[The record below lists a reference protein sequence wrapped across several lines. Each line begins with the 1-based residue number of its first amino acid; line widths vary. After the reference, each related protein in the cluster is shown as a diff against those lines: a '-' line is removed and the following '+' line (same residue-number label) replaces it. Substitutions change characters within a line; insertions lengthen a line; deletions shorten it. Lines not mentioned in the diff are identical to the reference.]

1 MRCPMAARSSPSF
14 VVTLAWRE
22 TRGAGRHFAYLI
34 ACVTLGVGAL
44 VAVGSFASSLERTV
58 GRSARALMGG
68 DVEIRSTQP
77 LSPGGEAVVAEMAR
91 GGVEVLPIQELVAM
105 SAAREKSQIVEL
117 KTVPPGYPFYGELVT
132 EPGTPLNALV
142 GKGRALVHPSLLQKL
157 GASVGER
164 LKIGEADFVISGVIR
179 QEPDRAVGLFS
190 LGPRVMIAAE
200 DLPGTRLVRPGSR
213 VRHRVLFRLPTG
225 ASAESFKD
233 ALAARLPD
241 STVRVTTYS
250 QAQPGVRRFW
260 NQLTIYLGLTGLVAL
275 MVGGIG
281 VATSVRAFVRGKLDT
296 IAVLKCLGAGWRQ
309 VLAAYLLQTVLLG
322 LGGSLLGAA
331 IGTAAQLALVPAL
344 SPLLPF
350 PLEGSVSLRSVLAG
364 LAMGTGLTLL
374 FALWPL
380 LDIRRVPPA
389 LILRRDVEARLP
401 GRRPWIAGLP
411 IAAALAALVFWQAG
425 SLKVGAIFIGGLAG
439 ALVLLAA
446 GARLV
451 IEGARRLPRF
461 RSLAWRQAVAN
472 LHRPGSHA
480 GTVLMSLGL
489 AVMLIVAVALLEQ
502 SLRAELADRGPGRA
516 PAFFFI
522 DIQPDQ
528 AQAFRRLVT
537 DKTGREPTLTPV
549 VRARLAS
556 INGAPVSR
564 DARQRREE
572 VWFLSR
578 EYVLT
583 WAAQPPPEN
592 PVVAGR
598 WWTPEEASREPLISV
613 EEEIAKNLGVGIGGT
628 LGFDIQG
635 VTVTA
640 RVVNFRRV
648 DWQTFNTNFFVIF
661 SQGALDG
668 APTTWLATARVP
680 PADELAVQSA
690 VTAAFPNVTAIPV
703 REVLERIAGVLDQI
717 ALAIR
722 LLAGVSIATGLI
734 VTAGALGVSRHQRLY
749 QSVILKALGA
759 TRGAVA
765 RVFAVE
771 YALLGVAAGLCGS
784 LLAAALAWGVG
795 RWALDIRWAG
805 SPLTIASGVAGAT
818 LLALG
823 VGFLGTFR
831 LLGKKPLAVLRS
843 E

>member
-1 MRCPMAARSSPSF
+1 M
-14 VVTLAWRE
+14 LAWRE
-22 TRGAGRHFAYLI
+22 TRGAGRHFAYLV
-34 ACVTLGVGAL
+34 ACITLGVGAL
-44 VAVGSFASSLERTV
+44 VAVGSFAASLERTV

-68 DVEIRSTQP
+68 DVEIRSAQP
-77 LSPGGEAVVAEMAR
+77 LSLEGSGIVAALTRPGTDT
-91 GGVEVLPIQELVAM
+91 LPVTELVAM
-105 SAAREKSQIVEL
+105 SAAGGKSQIVEL
-117 KTVPPGYPFYGELVT
+117 KAVGQGYPLYGDLVT
-132 EPGTPLNALV
+132 TPAAQLNSLI
-142 GKGRALVHPSLLQKL
+142 GGGRALVHESLLTRL
-157 GASVGER
+157 GLRVGDH
-164 LKIGEADFVISGVIR
+164 LKIGEGDFTVSGIIR
-179 QEPDRAVGLFS
+179 QEPDRAVGVFS
-190 LGPRVMIAAE
+190 LGPRVLIDAR
-200 DLPGTRLVRPGSR
+200 DLEGTHLIRQGSR
-213 VRHRVLFRLPTG
+213 VRHRLLFRLPAG
-225 ASAESFKD
+225 ESAEAFKD
-233 ALAARLPD
+233 ALAVRLTD
-241 STVRVTTYS
+241 ASVRVSTYT

-260 NQLTIYLGLTGLVAL
+260 NQLTVYLGLTGLVAL

-281 VATSVRAFVRGKLDT
+281 VATSVRAFVRGKLET

-331 IGTAAQLALVPAL
+331 LGSAVQWALAPAL
-344 SPLLPF
+344 TPLMPVPLDAGLSPRAI
-350 PLEGSVSLRSVLAG
+350 VAG

-389 LILRRDVEARLP
+389 LILRQDVEPRLP
-401 GRRPWIAGLP
+401 GRHPWLAAVPIVAGL
-411 IAAALAALVFWQAG
+411 AALAVWEAG
-425 SLKVGAIFIGGLAG
+425 SLKVGAIFIGGLAA

-451 IEGARRLPRF
+451 IEAARRLPRL

-528 AQAFRRLVT
+528 APAFRRLVQ

-549 VRARLAS
+549 VRSRLAS

-564 DARQRREE
+564 DARHRREE
-572 VWFLSR
+572 VWYLSR

-598 WWTPEEASREPLISV
+598 WWTPEEAAREPLISV
-613 EEEIAKNLGVGIGGT
+613 EEEIAKNLGVGIGST

-640 RVVNFRRV
+640 RVVNLRRV
-648 DWQTFNTNFFVIF
+648 EWQTFNTNFFVIF

-690 VTAAFPNVTAIPV
+690 VTAAFPNVTAIPI

-759 TRGAVA
+759 TRGLVA

-771 YALLGVAAGLCGS
+771 YALLGAAAGLGGS
-784 LLAAALAWGVG
+784 ALAAALAWGVLH
-795 RWALDIRWAG
+795 WALDVRWGG
-805 SPLTIASGVAGAT
+805 SLVTLLWGIGASAA
-818 LLALG
+818 LALG

>member
-1 MRCPMAARSSPSF
+1 MAARPSLDF
-14 VVTLAWRE
+14 VLKLAWRE

-34 ACVTLGVGAL
+34 ACITLGVGAL

-77 LSPGGEAVVAEMAR
+77 LSPAGQAVVAEMAR
-91 GGVEVLPIQELVAM
+91 GGVEVLPVLELVAM
-105 SAAREKSQIVEL
+105 SAADGRSQIVEL
-117 KTVPPGYPFYGELVT
+117 KTVGAGYPFYGDLIT
-132 EPGTPLNALV
+132 EPAAPLGTLV
-142 GKGRALVHPSLLQKL
+142 GKNRALVHPSLLQKL
-157 GASVGER
+157 GASVGDHM
-164 LKIGEADFVISGVIR
+164 KIGEADFVISGVIR
-179 QEPDRAVGLFS
+179 QEPDRSVGVFS
-190 LGPRVMIAAE
+190 LGPRVMIAPE
-200 DLPGTRLVRPGSR
+200 DLPGTKLVRPGSR
-213 VRHRVLFRLPTG
+213 VRHRVLFRVPAGT
-225 ASAESFKD
+225 SADAFKD

-241 STVRVTTYS
+241 TVARITTYA

-260 NQLTIYLGLTGLVAL
+260 DQLTVYLGLTGLVAL

-331 IGTAAQLALVPAL
+331 LGSAVQLALVPAL
-344 SPLLPF
+344 SPLLPI
-350 PLEGSVSLRSVLAG
+350 PLEASMSLRSVLAG
-364 LAMGTGLTLL
+364 LGMGTGLTLL

-380 LDIRRVPPA
+380 LDVRRVPPA

-401 GRRPWIAGLP
+401 GRRPWLVGLP
-411 IAAALAALVFWQAG
+411 IVAGLAALAFWQAG
-425 SLKVGAIFIGGLAG
+425 SFKVGGLFVGGLAG
-439 ALVLLAA
+439 ALALL
-446 GARLV
+446 GLTARLV
-451 IEGARRLPRF
+451 IAGAKRLPRL

-472 LHRPGSHA
+472 VHRPGSHA
-480 GTVLMSLGL
+480 GVVLVSLGV
-489 AVMLIVAVALLEQ
+489 AVMLIVAVALLGQ
-502 SLRAELADRGPGRA
+502 SLRAELADRGPERS

-522 DIQPDQ
+522 DIQRDQ
-528 AQAFRRLVT
+528 VVPFTRLVT
-537 DKTGREPTLTPV
+537 DLAGHAPELTPV
-549 VRARLAS
+549 VRSRLATV
-556 INGAPVSR
+556 NGASVADDP
-564 DARQRREE
+564 RQKQEE
-572 VWFLSR
+572 VWYLSR

-583 WAAQPPPEN
+583 WGAEPPAHN
-592 PVVAGR
+592 VVIAGR
-598 WWTPEEASREPLISV
+598 WWTADEARGEALISV
-613 EEEIAKNLGVGIGGT
+613 EEDIAKNLGVTIGGT

-635 VTVTA
+635 VTVQA
-640 RVVNFRRV
+640 RVVNIRHV

-661 SQGALDG
+661 SQGALDD
-668 APTTWLATARVP
+668 APSTWIATARAA
-680 PADELAVQSA
+680 PADESVVQSA

-749 QSVILKALGA
+749 QSVILKTLGA
-759 TRGAVA
+759 TRGFVA
-765 RVFAVE
+765 RVFALE
-771 YALLGVAAGLCGS
+771 YAILGVAAGLCGS
-784 LLAAALAWGVG
+784 LLAAALAWSVG
-795 RWALDIRWAG
+795 HWALDIGWAG
-805 SPLTIASGVAGAT
+805 SPLTIAGGVAAAA
-818 LLALG
+818 LLAIG

-831 LLGKKPLAVLRS
+831 LLGRKPLGVLRG

>member
-1 MRCPMAARSSPSF
+1 
-14 VVTLAWRE
+14 
-22 TRGAGRHFAYLI
+22 
-34 ACVTLGVGAL
+34 
-44 VAVGSFASSLERTV
+44 
-58 GRSARALMGG
+58 
-68 DVEIRSTQP
+68 
-77 LSPGGEAVVAEMAR
+77 
-91 GGVEVLPIQELVAM
+91 
-105 SAAREKSQIVEL
+105 
-117 KTVPPGYPFYGELVT
+117 
-132 EPGTPLNALV
+132 
-142 GKGRALVHPSLLQKL
+142 
-157 GASVGER
+157 
-164 LKIGEADFVISGVIR
+164 
-179 QEPDRAVGLFS
+179 
-190 LGPRVMIAAE
+190 
-200 DLPGTRLVRPGSR
+200 
-213 VRHRVLFRLPTG
+213 
-225 ASAESFKD
+225 
-233 ALAARLPD
+233 
-241 STVRVTTYS
+241 
-250 QAQPGVRRFW
+250 
-260 NQLTIYLGLTGLVAL
+260 

-281 VATSVRAFVRGKLDT
+281 VATSVRAFVRGKFET

-322 LGGSLLGAA
+322 LGGSLLGAILGSA
-331 IGTAAQLALVPAL
+331 VQWALAPAL
-344 SPLLPF
+344 TPLMPVPLDAGLSPRAI
-350 PLEGSVSLRSVLAG
+350 VAG

-389 LILRRDVEARLP
+389 LILRQDVEPRLP
-401 GRRPWIAGLP
+401 GRRPWLAAVPIVAGL
-411 IAAALAALVFWQAG
+411 AALAVWEAG
-425 SLKVGAIFIGGLAG
+425 SLKVGAIFIVGLAA
-439 ALVLLAA
+439 ALILLAA

-451 IEGARRLPRF
+451 IEAARRLPRL

-528 AQAFRRLVT
+528 AQAFRRLVQ

-549 VRARLAS
+549 VRSRLAS
-556 INGAPVSR
+556 IDGAPVSR

-572 VWFLSR
+572 VWYLSR

-598 WWTPEEASREPLISV
+598 WWTPEEAAREPLISV
-613 EEEIAKNLGVGIGGT
+613 EEEIAKNLGVGIGST

-640 RVVNFRRV
+640 RVVNLRRV
-648 DWQTFNTNFFVIF
+648 EWQTFNTNFFVIF

-690 VTAAFPNVTAIPV
+690 VTAAFPNVTAIPI

-759 TRGAVA
+759 TRGLVA

-771 YALLGVAAGLCGS
+771 YALLGAAAGLGGS
-784 LLAAALAWGVG
+784 ALAAALAWGVLH
-795 RWALDIRWAG
+795 WALDVRWGG
-805 SPLTIASGVAGAT
+805 SLVTLVWGVGASAA
-818 LLALG
+818 LALG

>member
-1 MRCPMAARSSPSF
+1 
-14 VVTLAWRE
+14 
-22 TRGAGRHFAYLI
+22 
-34 ACVTLGVGAL
+34 
-44 VAVGSFASSLERTV
+44 
-58 GRSARALMGG
+58 
-68 DVEIRSTQP
+68 
-77 LSPGGEAVVAEMAR
+77 
-91 GGVEVLPIQELVAM
+91 
-105 SAAREKSQIVEL
+105 
-117 KTVPPGYPFYGELVT
+117 
-132 EPGTPLNALV
+132 
-142 GKGRALVHPSLLQKL
+142 
-157 GASVGER
+157 
-164 LKIGEADFVISGVIR
+164 
-179 QEPDRAVGLFS
+179 
-190 LGPRVMIAAE
+190 
-200 DLPGTRLVRPGSR
+200 
-213 VRHRVLFRLPTG
+213 
-225 ASAESFKD
+225 
-233 ALAARLPD
+233 
-241 STVRVTTYS
+241 
-250 QAQPGVRRFW
+250 VRRFW
-260 NQLTIYLGLTGLVAL
+260 HQLTVYLGLTGLVAL

-281 VATSVRAFVRGKLDT
+281 VATSVRAFVRGKFET

-331 IGTAAQLALVPAL
+331 LGSAVQWALAPAL
-344 SPLLPF
+344 TPLMPVPLDAGLSPRAI
-350 PLEGSVSLRSVLAG
+350 VAG

-389 LILRRDVEARLP
+389 LILRQDVEPRLP
-401 GRRPWIAGLP
+401 GRRPWLAAVPIVAGL
-411 IAAALAALVFWQAG
+411 AALAVWEAG
-425 SLKVGAIFIGGLAG
+425 SLKVGAIFIGGLAA
-439 ALVLLAA
+439 ALILLAA

-451 IEGARRLPRF
+451 IEAARRLPRL

-502 SLRAELADRGPGRA
+502 SLRAELADRGPARA

-528 AQAFRRLVT
+528 APAFRRLVQ
-537 DKTGREPTLTPV
+537 DKTGQEPALTPV
-549 VRARLAS
+549 VRSRLAS

-572 VWFLSR
+572 VWYLSR

-598 WWTPEEASREPLISV
+598 WWTPEEAAREPLISI
-613 EEEIAKNLGVGIGGT
+613 EEEIAKNLGVGIGST

-635 VTVTA
+635 VIVTA
-640 RVVNFRRV
+640 RVVNLRRV
-648 DWQTFNTNFFVIF
+648 EWQTFNTNFFVIF

-690 VTAAFPNVTAIPV
+690 VTAAFPNVTAIPI

-759 TRGAVA
+759 TRGLVA

-771 YALLGVAAGLCGS
+771 YALLGAAAGLGGS
-784 LLAAALAWGVG
+784 ALAAALAWGVLH
-795 RWALDIRWAG
+795 WALDVRWGG
-805 SPLTIASGVAGAT
+805 SLVTLVWGIGASAA
-818 LLALG
+818 LALG

>member
-1 MRCPMAARSSPSF
+1 MAARSSRSF
-14 VVTLAWRE
+14 VTTLAWRE
-22 TRGAGRHFAYLI
+22 TRGAGRHFAYLV
-34 ACVTLGVGAL
+34 ACITLGVGAL
-44 VAVGSFASSLERTV
+44 VAVGSFAASLERTV

-68 DVEIRSTQP
+68 DVEIRSAQA
-77 LSPGGEAVVAEMAR
+77 LSSEASGIVTALTRPGTDT
-91 GGVEVLPIQELVAM
+91 LPVTELVAM
-105 SAAREKSQIVEL
+105 SAADGKSQIVEL
-117 KTVPPGYPFYGELVT
+117 KAVGQGYPLYGNLVT
-132 EPGTPLNALV
+132 TPAAPLRSLI
-142 GKGRALVHPSLLQKL
+142 GGGRALVHESLLTRL
-157 GASVGER
+157 GLRVGDQLR
-164 LKIGEADFVISGVIR
+164 IGEGDFTVSGVIR
-179 QEPDRAVGLFS
+179 QEPDRAVGVFS
-190 LGPRVMIAAE
+190 LGPRVLIHAR
-200 DLPGTRLVRPGSR
+200 DLDGTHLVRQGSR
-213 VRHRVLFRLPTG
+213 VRHRLLFRLPAG
-225 ASAESFKD
+225 ESAEAFKD
-233 ALAARLPD
+233 ALAARLTEA
-241 STVRVTTYS
+241 SVRVTTYT

-281 VATSVRAFVRGKLDT
+281 VATSVRAFVRGKLET

-331 IGTAAQLALVPAL
+331 LGSAVQWALAPAL
-344 SPLLPF
+344 TPLMPVPLDAGLSPRAI
-350 PLEGSVSLRSVLAG
+350 VTG

-389 LILRRDVEARLP
+389 LILRQDVEPRLP
-401 GRRPWIAGLP
+401 GRRPWLAAVPIVAGL
-411 IAAALAALVFWQAG
+411 AALAVWEAG
-425 SLKVGAIFIGGLAG
+425 SFKVGAIFIGGLAA

-451 IEGARRLPRF
+451 IEAARRLPRL

-480 GTVLMSLGL
+480 GTVLVSLGL

-502 SLRAELADRGPGRA
+502 SLRAELADRGPARA

-528 AQAFRRLVT
+528 APAFRRLVH
-537 DKTGREPTLTPV
+537 DKTGQEPTLTPV
-549 VRARLAS
+549 VRSRLAS
-556 INGAPVSR
+556 INGAPISR
-564 DARQRREE
+564 DTRQRREE
-572 VWFLSR
+572 VWYLSR

-583 WAAQPPPEN
+583 WAAQAPPEN

-598 WWTPEEASREPLISV
+598 WWTPEEAAREPLISV
-613 EEEIAKNLGVGIGGT
+613 EEEIAKNLGVGIGST

-640 RVVNFRRV
+640 RVVNLRRV
-648 DWQTFNTNFFVIF
+648 EWQTFNTNFFVIF

-690 VTAAFPNVTAIPV
+690 VTAAFPNVTAIPI

-759 TRGAVA
+759 TRGLVA

-771 YALLGVAAGLCGS
+771 YALLGAAAGLGGS
-784 LLAAALAWGVG
+784 ALAAALAWGVLH
-795 RWALDIRWAG
+795 WALDVRWGG
-805 SPLTIASGVAGAT
+805 SLVTLGLGIGASAA
-818 LLALG
+818 LALG

>member
-1 MRCPMAARSSPSF
+1 MTAPSSAGF
-14 VVTLAWRE
+14 VLRLAWRE
-22 TRGAGRHFAYLI
+22 TRGAGRHFAYLV
-34 ACVTLGVGAL
+34 ACITLGVGAL
-44 VAVGSFASSLERTV
+44 VAVGSFAAGLERTV

-68 DVEIRSTQP
+68 DVEIRSTHP
-77 LSPGGEAVVAEMAR
+77 LSAAARDVVADLTRDGAESLA
-91 GGVEVLPIQELVAM
+91 VTELAAM
-105 SAAREKSQIVEL
+105 SAAGGKSQIVEL
-117 KTVPPGYPFYGELVT
+117 KAVGPGYPFYGALVT
-132 EPGTPLNALV
+132 DPAAPEPLV
-142 GKGRALVHPSLLQKL
+142 GGGRALVHQSLLARL
-157 GASVGER
+157 GLRVGDR
-164 LKIGEADFVISGVIR
+164 FTIGEGGFTVSGVIV
-179 QEPDRAVGLFS
+179 QEPDRAVGVFS
-190 LGPRVMIAAE
+190 LGPRVLIDAR
-200 DLPGTRLVRPGSR
+200 DLESTHLIRPGSR
-213 VRHRVLFRLPTG
+213 VRYRLLVRLAPG
-225 ASAESFKD
+225 FDAEAFKTT
-233 ALAARLPD
+233 LAARLIDPA
-241 STVRVTTYS
+241 VRVTTYTH
-250 QAQPGVRRFW
+250 AQPGVRRFW
-260 NQLTIYLGLTGLVAL
+260 GQLTVYLGLTGLVAL

-281 VATSVRAFVRGKLDT
+281 VATSVRAFVRGKLET

-309 VLAAYLLQTVLLG
+309 VLAAYLCQTVLLG

-331 IGTAAQLALVPAL
+331 LGSAIQWALAPAL
-344 SPLLPF
+344 APLLPV
-350 PLEGSVSLRSVLAG
+350 PLDAGLSPRAILTG

-389 LILRRDVEARLP
+389 LILRHSVEPRLP
-401 GRRPWIAGLP
+401 GRRPWLAAVPIVLGL
-411 IAAALAALVFWQAG
+411 AALAIWEAG
-425 SLKVGAIFIGGLAG
+425 SLKVGGIFIGGLAA

-451 IEGARRLPRF
+451 IEGARRLPRL

-480 GTVLMSLGL
+480 GTVLVSLGL

-528 AQAFRRLVT
+528 VAAFRTLVA

-549 VRARLAS
+549 VRSRLAA
-556 INGAPVSR
+556 INGAPVSE
-564 DARQRREE
+564 DPRQRREE
-572 VWFLSR
+572 VWYLSR

-583 WAAQPPPEN
+583 WAAAPPAEN

-598 WWTPEEASREPLISV
+598 WWTAEEAQREPLISV
-613 EEEIAKNLGVGIGGT
+613 EEEIAKNLGVAIGGT
-628 LGFDIQG
+628 LAFDIQG

-640 RVVNFRRV
+640 RVANLRRV
-648 DWQTFNTNFFVIF
+648 EWQTFNTNFFVIF

-690 VTAAFPNVTAIPV
+690 VTAAFPNVTAIPI

-759 TRGAVA
+759 TRGLVA

-771 YALLGVAAGLCGS
+771 YALLGAAAGLGGTA
-784 LLAAALAWGVG
+784 LAAALAAGVLH
-795 RWALDIRWAG
+795 WALDVPWAG
-805 SPLTIASGVAGAT
+805 RPATLAWGVAAST
-818 LLALG
+818 LLALA

-831 LLGKKPLAVLRS
+831 LLGRKPLAVLRS

>member
-1 MRCPMAARSSPSF
+1 
-14 VVTLAWRE
+14 
-22 TRGAGRHFAYLI
+22 
-34 ACVTLGVGAL
+34 
-44 VAVGSFASSLERTV
+44 
-58 GRSARALMGG
+58 
-68 DVEIRSTQP
+68 
-77 LSPGGEAVVAEMAR
+77 
-91 GGVEVLPIQELVAM
+91 
-105 SAAREKSQIVEL
+105 
-117 KTVPPGYPFYGELVT
+117 
-132 EPGTPLNALV
+132 
-142 GKGRALVHPSLLQKL
+142 
-157 GASVGER
+157 
-164 LKIGEADFVISGVIR
+164 
-179 QEPDRAVGLFS
+179 
-190 LGPRVMIAAE
+190 
-200 DLPGTRLVRPGSR
+200 
-213 VRHRVLFRLPTG
+213 
-225 ASAESFKD
+225 
-233 ALAARLPD
+233 
-241 STVRVTTYS
+241 
-250 QAQPGVRRFW
+250 
-260 NQLTIYLGLTGLVAL
+260 
-275 MVGGIG
+275 
-281 VATSVRAFVRGKLDT
+281 VRAFVRGKLET
-296 IAVLKCLGAGWRQ
+296 IAVLKCLGADWRQ

-331 IGTAAQLALVPAL
+331 LGSATQWALAPAL
-344 SPLLPF
+344 APLMPVPLDTGLSP
-350 PLEGSVSLRSVLAG
+350 RAILAG

-389 LILRRDVEARLP
+389 LILRQDVEPRLP
-401 GRRPWIAGLP
+401 GRRPWLAAVPIVAGLG
-411 IAAALAALVFWQAG
+411 ALSVWEAG

-528 AQAFRRLVT
+528 AQAFSRLVT

-549 VRARLAS
+549 VRSRLAS

-572 VWFLSR
+572 VWYLSR

-640 RVVNFRRV
+640 RVVNLRRV
-648 DWQTFNTNFFVIF
+648 EWQTFNTNFFVIF

-759 TRGAVA
+759 TRGLVA

-771 YALLGVAAGLCGS
+771 YALLGAAAGLGGS
-784 LLAAALAWGVG
+784 ALAAALAWGVLH
-795 RWALDIRWAG
+795 WALDVPWGG
-805 SPLTIASGVAGAT
+805 SLVT
-818 LLALG
+818 LGWGIVTSAALALG

>member
-1 MRCPMAARSSPSF
+1 VAARSSLAF
-14 VVTLAWRE
+14 VATLAWRE
-22 TRGAGRHFAYLI
+22 TRGAGRHFAYLV

-77 LSPGGEAVVAEMAR
+77 LSPAAEVVVTQMAR

-132 EPGTPLNALV
+132 EPAAPLGTLV
-142 GKGRALVHPSLLQKL
+142 GKGRVLVHPSLLQKL
-157 GASVGER
+157 GASVGDR

-179 QEPDRAVGLFS
+179 QEPDRSVGIFS
-190 LGPRVMIAAE
+190 LGPRVMIAPE

-225 ASAESFKD
+225 VSAEVFKD
-233 ALAARLPD
+233 ALAARLSD

-260 NQLTIYLGLTGLVAL
+260 NQLTVYLGLTGLVAL

-322 LGGSLLGAA
+322 LAGSLLGAA
-331 IGTAAQLALVPAL
+331 IGTAVQLALVPAL
-344 SPLLPF
+344 SPLLPVA
-350 PLEGSVSLRSVLAG
+350 LEASVSLRSVLAG

-401 GRRPWIAGLP
+401 GRRPWLAGLP
-411 IAAALAALVFWQAG
+411 IAAGLAALVFWQAG
-425 SLKVGAIFIGGLAG
+425 SFKVGGLFLGGLAG
-439 ALVLLAA
+439 ALALLALTA
-446 GARLV
+446 QLV
-451 IEGARRLPRF
+451 IAGARRLPRL
-461 RSLAWRQAVAN
+461 RGIAWRQAVAN
-472 LHRPGSHA
+472 VHRPGSHA
-480 GTVLMSLGL
+480 GVVLVSLGV

-502 SLRAELADRGPGRA
+502 SLRVELADRGPERS

-522 DIQPDQ
+522 DIQRDQ
-528 AQAFRRLVT
+528 VEPFTRLVK
-537 DKTGREPTLTPV
+537 DLAAQPPELTPV
-549 VRARLAS
+549 VRSRLAT
-556 INGAPVSR
+556 INGASVADDP
-564 DARQRREE
+564 RQRREE
-572 VWFLSR
+572 VWYLSR

-583 WAAQPPPEN
+583 WGAQPPAHN
-592 PVVAGR
+592 DVIAGR
-598 WWTPEEASREPLISV
+598 WWTADEARREPLISV
-613 EEEIAKNLGVGIGGT
+613 EEDIAKNLGVAIGGT

-635 VTVTA
+635 VTVQA
-640 RVVNFRRV
+640 RVVNLRRV
-648 DWQTFNTNFFVIF
+648 NWQSFNTNFFVIF

-668 APTTWLATARVP
+668 APSTWIATARVP
-680 PADELAVQSA
+680 PADEGPLQSA
-690 VTAAFPNVTAIPV
+690 VTSAFPNVTAIPV
-703 REVLERIAGVLDQI
+703 REVLERISAVLDQI
-717 ALAIR
+717 AMAVR

-749 QSVILKALGA
+749 QSVILKTLGA
-759 TRGAVA
+759 TRGVVA
-765 RVFAVE
+765 RVFGIE
-771 YALLGVAAGLCGS
+771 YALLGVASGLCGG
-784 LLAAALAWGVG
+784 LLATALAWSIGH
-795 RWALDIRWAG
+795 WALDIEWGG
-805 SPLTIASGVAGAT
+805 SLLTVVSGVVGAT
-818 LLALG
+818 LLALA

-831 LLGKKPLAVLRS
+831 LLGRKPLGVLRG

>member
-1 MRCPMAARSSPSF
+1 VTAPSSAGF
-14 VVTLAWRE
+14 VLRLAWRE
-22 TRGAGRHFAYLI
+22 TRGAGRHFAYLV
-34 ACVTLGVGAL
+34 ACITLGVGAL
-44 VAVGSFASSLERTV
+44 VAVGSFAAGLERTV

-68 DVEIRSTQP
+68 DVEIRSTHP
-77 LSPGGEAVVAEMAR
+77 LSAAARDVVADLTRDGAESLA
-91 GGVEVLPIQELVAM
+91 VTELAAM
-105 SAAREKSQIVEL
+105 SAAGGKSQIVEL
-117 KTVPPGYPFYGELVT
+117 KAVGPGYPFYGALVT
-132 EPGTPLNALV
+132 DPAAPEPLV
-142 GKGRALVHPSLLQKL
+142 GGGRALVHQSLLARL
-157 GASVGER
+157 GLRVGDR
-164 LKIGEADFVISGVIR
+164 FTIGEGGFTVSGVIV
-179 QEPDRAVGLFS
+179 QEPDRAVGVFS
-190 LGPRVMIAAE
+190 LGPRVLIDAR
-200 DLPGTRLVRPGSR
+200 DLESTHLIRPGSR
-213 VRHRVLFRLPTG
+213 VRYRLLVRLAPG
-225 ASAESFKD
+225 FDAEAFKTT
-233 ALAARLPD
+233 LAARLIDPA
-241 STVRVTTYS
+241 VRVTTYTH
-250 QAQPGVRRFW
+250 AQPGVRRFW
-260 NQLTIYLGLTGLVAL
+260 GQLTVYLGLTGLVAL

-281 VATSVRAFVRGKLDT
+281 VATSVRAFVRGKLET

-309 VLAAYLLQTVLLG
+309 VLAAYLCQTVLLG

-331 IGTAAQLALVPAL
+331 LGSAIQWALAPAL
-344 SPLLPF
+344 APLLPV
-350 PLEGSVSLRSVLAG
+350 PLDAGLSPRAILTG

-389 LILRRDVEARLP
+389 LILRHSVEPRLP
-401 GRRPWIAGLP
+401 GRRPWLAAVPIVLGL
-411 IAAALAALVFWQAG
+411 AALAIWEAG
-425 SLKVGAIFIGGLAG
+425 SLKVGGIFIGGLAA

-451 IEGARRLPRF
+451 IEGARRLPRL

-480 GTVLMSLGL
+480 GTVLVSLGL

-528 AQAFRRLVT
+528 VAAFRTLVA

-549 VRARLAS
+549 VRSRLAA
-556 INGAPVSR
+556 INGAPVSE
-564 DARQRREE
+564 DPRQRREE
-572 VWFLSR
+572 VWYLSR

-583 WAAQPPPEN
+583 WAAAPPAEN

-598 WWTPEEASREPLISV
+598 WWTAEEAQREPLISV
-613 EEEIAKNLGVGIGGT
+613 EEEIAKNLGVAIGGT
-628 LGFDIQG
+628 LAFDIQG

-640 RVVNFRRV
+640 RVANLRRV
-648 DWQTFNTNFFVIF
+648 EWQTFNTNFFVIF

-690 VTAAFPNVTAIPV
+690 VTAAFPNVTAIPI

-759 TRGAVA
+759 TRGLVA

-771 YALLGVAAGLCGS
+771 YALLGAAAGLGGTA
-784 LLAAALAWGVG
+784 LAAALAAGVLH
-795 RWALDIRWAG
+795 WALDVPWAG
-805 SPLTIASGVAGAT
+805 RPATLAWGVAAST
-818 LLALG
+818 LLALA

-831 LLGKKPLAVLRS
+831 LLGRKPLAVLRS

>member
-1 MRCPMAARSSPSF
+1 MAARPSLDF
-14 VVTLAWRE
+14 VLKLAWRE

-34 ACVTLGVGAL
+34 ACITLGVGAL
-44 VAVGSFASSLERTV
+44 VAVASFASSLERTV

-68 DVEIRSTQP
+68 DVEIRSSQP
-77 LSPGGEAVVAEMAR
+77 LSPAGQAVVAGMAR
-91 GGVEVLPIQELVAM
+91 GGVEVLPVLELVAM
-105 SAAREKSQIVEL
+105 SAAGGRSQIVEL
-117 KTVPPGYPFYGELVT
+117 KTVGAGYPFYGDLIT
-132 EPGTPLNALV
+132 EPAAPLGTLV

-157 GASVGER
+157 GAAVGDHM
-164 LKIGEADFVISGVIR
+164 KIGEADFVISGVIR
-179 QEPDRAVGLFS
+179 QEPDRSVGVFS
-190 LGPRVMIAAE
+190 LGPRVMIAPE
-200 DLPGTRLVRPGSR
+200 DLPATRLVRPGSR
-213 VRHRVLFRLPTG
+213 VRYRVLFRVPAGT
-225 ASAESFKD
+225 SAETFKD
-233 ALAARLPD
+233 ALAALLPD
-241 STVRVTTYS
+241 TAARITTYA

-260 NQLTIYLGLTGLVAL
+260 NQLTVYLGLTGLVAL

-331 IGTAAQLALVPAL
+331 LGTAAELALVPAL

-350 PLEGSVSLRSVLAG
+350 PLEASVSLRSVLAG

-401 GRRPWIAGLP
+401 GRRPWLAGLP
-411 IAAALAALVFWQAG
+411 IAAGLAALAFWQAG
-425 SLKVGAIFIGGLAG
+425 SFKVGGFFVGVLAG
-439 ALVLLAA
+439 ALFLL
-446 GARLV
+446 GLTARLV
-451 IEGARRLPRF
+451 IAGAKRLPRL

-472 LHRPGSHA
+472 VHRPGSHA
-480 GTVLMSLGL
+480 GVVLVSLGL
-489 AVMLIVAVALLEQ
+489 AVMLVVAVALLEQ
-502 SLRAELADRGPGRA
+502 SLRAELHDRGPSLA

-528 AQAFRRLVT
+528 AAPFTRLVT
-537 DKTGREPTLTPV
+537 DLTRHAPELTPV
-549 VRARLAS
+549 VRSRLAA
-556 INGAPVSR
+556 INGASVADDP
-564 DARQRREE
+564 RQKREE
-572 VWFLSR
+572 VWYLSR

-583 WAAQPPPEN
+583 WAAEPPAHN
-592 PVVAGR
+592 PVIAGR
-598 WWTPEEASREPLISV
+598 WWTAEEARAEPLISV
-613 EEEIAKNLGVGIGGT
+613 EEGIAKNLGVAIGST

-635 VTVTA
+635 VTVQA
-640 RVVNFRRV
+640 RVVNLRRV
-648 DWQTFNTNFFVIF
+648 DWQSFNTNFFVIF

-668 APTTWLATARVP
+668 APSTWIATARVAP
-680 PADELAVQSA
+680 SDEGAVQSA

-703 REVLERIAGVLDQI
+703 REVLEHIAAVLDQI

-749 QSVILKALGA
+749 QSVILKTLGA
-759 TRGAVA
+759 TRGFVA

-795 RWALDIRWAG
+795 RWALDIGWAG
-805 SPLTIASGVAGAT
+805 SPLTVASGVVGAT
-818 LLALG
+818 VLALG

-831 LLGKKPLAVLRS
+831 LLGKKPLGVLRG

>member
-1 MRCPMAARSSPSF
+1 MSF
-14 VVTLAWRE
+14 VLLLAWRE
-22 TRGAGRHFAYLI
+22 TRGAGRHFAYLV
-34 ACVTLGVGAL
+34 ACITLGVGAL
-44 VAVGSFASSLERTV
+44 VAVGSFAASLERTV

-77 LSPGGEAVVAEMAR
+77 LSSESMDVVAALTR
-91 GGVEVLPIQELVAM
+91 PGTDTLPVTELVAM
-105 SAAREKSQIVEL
+105 SAAGGKSQIVEL
-117 KTVPPGYPFYGELVT
+117 KAVGRGYPLYGDLVSA
-132 EPGTPLNALV
+132 PSAPLESLIGN
-142 GKGRALVHPSLLQKL
+142 GRALVHESLLIRL
-157 GASVGER
+157 GLRVGDR
-164 LKIGEADFVISGVIR
+164 LTIGEGDFTVSGVIR
-179 QEPDRAVGLFS
+179 QEPDRAVGVFS
-190 LGPRVMIAAE
+190 LGPRVLIDAR
-200 DLPGTRLVRPGSR
+200 DLDGTRLIRQGSR
-213 VRHRVLFRLPTG
+213 VRHRHLFRLPPG
-225 ASAESFKD
+225 SSAETFKD
-233 ALAARLPD
+233 ALAARLTDPR
-241 STVRVTTYS
+241 VRVTTYT

-260 NQLTIYLGLTGLVAL
+260 NQLTVYLGLTGLVAL

-281 VATSVRAFVRGKLDT
+281 VATSVRAFVRGKLET
-296 IAVLKCLGAGWRQ
+296 IAVLKCLGASWRQ
-309 VLAAYLLQTVLLG
+309 MLAAYLLQTVLLG
-322 LGGSLLGAA
+322 LGGSLLGATLGSA
-331 IGTAAQLALVPAL
+331 LQWALAPAL
-344 SPLLPF
+344 APLMPVPLDAGLSPRAI
-350 PLEGSVSLRSVLAG
+350 VAG

-389 LILRRDVEARLP
+389 LILRHDVEPRLP
-401 GRRPWIAGLP
+401 GRRPWLAAVPIVAGLS
-411 IAAALAALVFWQAG
+411 ALAVWQAG
-425 SLKVGAIFIGGLAG
+425 SFKVGAIFIGGLA
-439 ALVLLAA
+439 AAIVLLAA

-451 IEGARRLPRF
+451 IEGARRLPRL

-480 GTVLMSLGL
+480 GTVLVSLGL

-528 AQAFRRLVT
+528 AQAFSRLVA

-549 VRARLAS
+549 VRSRLAS
-556 INGAPVSR
+556 INGAPVSQDPR
-564 DARQRREE
+564 HRREE
-572 VWFLSR
+572 VWYLSR

-583 WAAQPPPEN
+583 WAAQAPPEN

-598 WWTPEEASREPLISV
+598 WWTPEEAAREPLISV
-613 EEEIAKNLGVGIGGT
+613 EEEIAKNLGVIIGGS
-628 LGFDIQG
+628 LSFDIQG

-640 RVVNFRRV
+640 RVANLRRV
-648 DWQTFNTNFFVIF
+648 EWQTFNTNFFVIF

-690 VTAAFPNVTAIPV
+690 VTAAFPNVTAIPI

-759 TRGAVA
+759 TRGLVA

-771 YALLGVAAGLCGS
+771 YALLGTAAGLGGTA
-784 LLAAALAWGVG
+784 LAAALAWGVLH
-795 RWALDIRWAG
+795 WALDVRWGG
-805 SPLTIASGVAGAT
+805 SPGTIAWGIAASAA
-818 LLALG
+818 LALG

-831 LLGKKPLAVLRS
+831 LLGKRPLAVLRS

>member
-1 MRCPMAARSSPSF
+1 MAARSSLRF
-14 VVTLAWRE
+14 VFLLAWRE
-22 TRGAGRHFAYLI
+22 TRGAGRHFAYLV
-34 ACVTLGVGAL
+34 ACITLGVGAL
-44 VAVGSFASSLERTV
+44 VAVGSFAASLERTV

-68 DVEIRSTQP
+68 DVEIRSAQP
-77 LSPGGEAVVAEMAR
+77 LSSDSMGLVAALTR
-91 GGVEVLPIQELVAM
+91 GGTDRLPVTELVAM
-105 SAAREKSQIVEL
+105 SAAGGKSQIVEL
-117 KTVPPGYPFYGELVT
+117 KAVGQGYPLYGKLVT
-132 EPGTPLNALV
+132 APSAPLHTLIGN
-142 GKGRALVHPSLLQKL
+142 GRALVHESLLTRL
-157 GASVGER
+157 GLRVGDP
-164 LKIGEADFVISGVIR
+164 LTIGEGRFTVSGVIR
-179 QEPDRAVGLFS
+179 AEPDRAVGVFS
-190 LGPRVMIAAE
+190 LGPRVLIDAA
-200 DLPGTRLVRPGSR
+200 DLDGTRLIRQGSR
-213 VRHRVLFRLPTG
+213 VRHRYLFRLPPG
-225 ASAESFKD
+225 SSAEAFKD
-233 ALAARLPD
+233 ALTARLND
-241 STVRVTTYS
+241 RGVRVTTYT

-260 NQLTIYLGLTGLVAL
+260 HQLTVYLGLTGLVAL

-281 VATSVRAFVRGKLDT
+281 VATSVRAFVRGKLPT

-322 LGGSLLGAA
+322 LGGSLLGATL
-331 IGTAAQLALVPAL
+331 GSALQWALTPAL
-344 SPLLPF
+344 APLMPVPLDAGLSP
-350 PLEGSVSLRSVLAG
+350 RAIATG

-389 LILRRDVEARLP
+389 LILRHDVEPRLP
-401 GRRPWIAGLP
+401 GRRPWLAALPIVAGL
-411 IAAALAALVFWQAG
+411 AALAVWEAG
-425 SLKVGAIFIGGLAG
+425 SFKVGGIFIGGLAA

-451 IEGARRLPRF
+451 IEGARRLPRL

-480 GTVLMSLGL
+480 GTVLISLGL

-502 SLRAELADRGPGRA
+502 SLRAELADRGPARA

-528 AQAFRRLVT
+528 AQAFRRLVA
-537 DKTGREPTLTPV
+537 DKTGREPSLTPV
-549 VRARLAS
+549 VRSRLAS
-556 INGAPVSR
+556 INGAPVSQ

-572 VWFLSR
+572 VWYLSR

-583 WAAQPPPEN
+583 WAAEPPPEN

-598 WWTPEEASREPLISV
+598 WWTPEEAAREPLISV
-613 EEEIAKNLGVGIGGT
+613 EEEIAKNLGVTIGGT
-628 LGFDIQG
+628 LTFDIQG
-635 VTVTA
+635 VPVTA
-640 RVVNFRRV
+640 RVVNLRRV
-648 DWQTFNTNFFVIF
+648 EWQTFNTNFFVIF

-690 VTAAFPNVTAIPV
+690 VTAAFPNVTAIPI

-734 VTAGALGVSRHQRLY
+734 VTAGALSVSRHQRLY

-759 TRGAVA
+759 TRGLVA

-771 YALLGVAAGLCGS
+771 YALLGTAAGLGGTA
-784 LLAAALAWGVG
+784 LAAALAWGVLHWVLDV
-795 RWALDIRWAG
+795 RWGG
-805 SPLTIASGVAGAT
+805 SAVTLVWGIAASAA
-818 LLALG
+818 LALS

-831 LLGKKPLAVLRS
+831 LLGRQPLAVLRS

>member
-1 MRCPMAARSSPSF
+1 M
-14 VVTLAWRE
+14 LAWRE
-22 TRGAGRHFAYLI
+22 TRGAGRHFAYLV
-34 ACVTLGVGAL
+34 ACITLGVGAL
-44 VAVGSFASSLERTV
+44 VAVGSFAASLERTV

-68 DVEIRSTQP
+68 DVEIRSAQP
-77 LSPGGEAVVAEMAR
+77 LSLEASGIVAALTRPGTDT
-91 GGVEVLPIQELVAM
+91 LPITELVAM
-105 SAAREKSQIVEL
+105 SAAGGKSQIVEL
-117 KTVPPGYPFYGELVT
+117 KAVGPGYPLYGNLVT
-132 EPGTPLNALV
+132 TPVAQLDSLI
-142 GKGRALVHPSLLQKL
+142 GGGRALVHESLLTRL
-157 GASVGER
+157 GLRVGDP
-164 LKIGEADFVISGVIR
+164 LKIGEGDFTVSGVLR
-179 QEPDRAVGLFS
+179 QEPDRAVGVFS
-190 LGPRVMIAAE
+190 LGPRVLIDAR
-200 DLPGTRLVRPGSR
+200 DLDGTRLIRQGSR
-213 VRHRVLFRLPTG
+213 VRHRLLFRLPAG
-225 ASAESFKD
+225 QSAEAFKD
-233 ALAARLPD
+233 ALAARITD
-241 STVRVTTYS
+241 VSVRVTTYT

-260 NQLTIYLGLTGLVAL
+260 KQLTVYLGLTGLVAL

-281 VATSVRAFVRGKLDT
+281 VATSVRAFVRGKLET

-331 IGTAAQLALVPAL
+331 LGSAVQWALAPAL
-344 SPLLPF
+344 TPLMPVPLDAGLSPRAI
-350 PLEGSVSLRSVLAG
+350 VAG

-389 LILRRDVEARLP
+389 LILRQDVEPRLP
-401 GRRPWIAGLP
+401 GRRPWLAAVPIVAGL
-411 IAAALAALVFWQAG
+411 AALAVWEAG
-425 SLKVGAIFIGGLAG
+425 SLKVGAIFIGGLAA

-451 IEGARRLPRF
+451 IEAARRLPRL

-528 AQAFRRLVT
+528 APAFRRLVQ

-549 VRARLAS
+549 VRSRLAS

-572 VWFLSR
+572 VWYLSR

-598 WWTPEEASREPLISV
+598 WWTPEEAAREPLISV
-613 EEEIAKNLGVGIGGT
+613 EEEIAKNLGVGIGST

-640 RVVNFRRV
+640 RVVNLRRV
-648 DWQTFNTNFFVIF
+648 EWQTFNTNFFVIF
-661 SQGALDG
+661 SPGALDG

-690 VTAAFPNVTAIPV
+690 VTAAFPNVTAIPI

-759 TRGAVA
+759 TRGLVA

-771 YALLGVAAGLCGS
+771 YALLGAAAGLGGS
-784 LLAAALAWGVG
+784 ALAAALAWGVLH
-795 RWALDIRWAG
+795 WALDVRWGG
-805 SPLTIASGVAGAT
+805 SLVTLVWGVGASAA
-818 LLALG
+818 LALG

-831 LLGKKPLAVLRS
+831 LLGRKPLAVLRS

>member
-1 MRCPMAARSSPSF
+1 MAARSSRSF
-14 VVTLAWRE
+14 VTLLAWRE
-22 TRGAGRHFAYLI
+22 MRGAGRHFAYLV
-34 ACVTLGVGAL
+34 ACITLGVGAL
-44 VAVGSFASSLERTV
+44 VAVGSLAASLERTV

-68 DVEIRSTQP
+68 DVEIRSAQP
-77 LSPGGEAVVAEMAR
+77 LSHEGSGIVAALTRPGTDTVTVT
-91 GGVEVLPIQELVAM
+91 ELVAM
-105 SAAREKSQIVEL
+105 SAAGGKSQIVEL
-117 KTVPPGYPFYGELVT
+117 KAVGHGYPLYGDLVT
-132 EPGTPLNALV
+132 APAAPVDSLIGR
-142 GKGRALVHPSLLQKL
+142 GRALVHESLLTRL
-157 GASVGER
+157 GLRIGDH
-164 LKIGEADFVISGVIR
+164 LKIGEGDFTVSGVVR
-179 QEPDRAVGLFS
+179 QEPDRAVGVFS
-190 LGPRVMIAAE
+190 LGPRVLIDAR
-200 DLPGTRLVRPGSR
+200 DLDGTHLIRQGSR
-213 VRHRVLFRLPTG
+213 VRHRLLFRLPTG
-225 ASAESFKD
+225 SSAEAFKD
-233 ALAARLPD
+233 ALAARLTD
-241 STVRVTTYS
+241 TSVRVTTYT

-260 NQLTIYLGLTGLVAL
+260 NQLTVYLGLTGLVAL

-281 VATSVRAFVRGKLDT
+281 VATSVRAFVRGKLET
-296 IAVLKCLGAGWRQ
+296 IAVLKCLGADWRQ

-331 IGTAAQLALVPAL
+331 LGSATQWALAPAL
-344 SPLLPF
+344 APLMPVPLDTGFSP
-350 PLEGSVSLRSVLAG
+350 RAILAG

-389 LILRRDVEARLP
+389 LILRQDVEPRLP
-401 GRRPWIAGLP
+401 GRRPWLAAIPIVAGLS
-411 IAAALAALVFWQAG
+411 ALAVWEAG

-528 AQAFRRLVT
+528 SQAFSRLVT

-549 VRARLAS
+549 VRSRLAS

-564 DARQRREE
+564 DVRQRREQ
-572 VWFLSR
+572 VWYLSR

-613 EEEIAKNLGVGIGGT
+613 EEEIAKNLWVGIGGT

-640 RVVNFRRV
+640 RVVNLRRV
-648 DWQTFNTNFFVIF
+648 EWQTFNTNFFVIF

-749 QSVILKALGA
+749 QSVILKTLGA
-759 TRGAVA
+759 TRGVVA
-765 RVFAVE
+765 RVFGIE
-771 YALLGVAAGLCGS
+771 YALLGVASGLCGG
-784 LLAAALAWGVG
+784 LLATALAWSIGH
-795 RWALDIRWAG
+795 WALDIEWGG
-805 SPLTIASGVAGAT
+805 SLLTVVSGVVGAT
-818 LLALG
+818 LLALA

-831 LLGKKPLAVLRS
+831 LLGRKPLGVLRG

>member
-1 MRCPMAARSSPSF
+1 MSF
-14 VVTLAWRE
+14 VLLLAWRE
-22 TRGAGRHFAYLI
+22 TRGAGRHFAYLV
-34 ACVTLGVGAL
+34 ACITLGVGAL
-44 VAVGSFASSLERTV
+44 VAVGSFAASLERTV

-77 LSPGGEAVVAEMAR
+77 LSSESMDVVAALTR
-91 GGVEVLPIQELVAM
+91 PGTDTLPVTELVAM
-105 SAAREKSQIVEL
+105 SAAGGKSQIVEL
-117 KTVPPGYPFYGELVT
+117 KAVGRGYPLYGDLVSA
-132 EPGTPLNALV
+132 PSAPLESLIGN
-142 GKGRALVHPSLLQKL
+142 GRSLVHESLLIRL
-157 GASVGER
+157 GLHVGDR
-164 LKIGEADFVISGVIR
+164 LTIGEGTFTVSGVIR
-179 QEPDRAVGLFS
+179 QEPDRAVGVFS
-190 LGPRVMIAAE
+190 LGPRVLIDAR
-200 DLPGTRLVRPGSR
+200 DLDGTRLIRQGSR
-213 VRHRVLFRLPTG
+213 VRHRHLFRLPPG
-225 ASAESFKD
+225 SSAEAFKD
-233 ALAARLPD
+233 ALAARLTDPG
-241 STVRVTTYS
+241 VRVTTYT

-260 NQLTIYLGLTGLVAL
+260 NQLTVYLGLTGLVAL

-281 VATSVRAFVRGKLDT
+281 VATSVRAFVRGKLET
-296 IAVLKCLGAGWRQ
+296 IAVLKCLGASWRQ
-309 VLAAYLLQTVLLG
+309 MLAAYLLQTVLLG
-322 LGGSLLGAA
+322 LGGSLLGATLGSA
-331 IGTAAQLALVPAL
+331 LQWALAPAL
-344 SPLLPF
+344 APLMPVPLDAGLSPRAIL
-350 PLEGSVSLRSVLAG
+350 SG

-389 LILRRDVEARLP
+389 LILRHDVEPRLP
-401 GRRPWIAGLP
+401 GRRPW
-411 IAAALAALVFWQAG
+411 LAALPIVAGLSALAVWQAG
-425 SLKVGAIFIGGLAG
+425 SFKVGAIFIGGLAA

-451 IEGARRLPRF
+451 IESARRLPRL

-480 GTVLMSLGL
+480 GTVLVSLGL

-528 AQAFRRLVT
+528 AQAFSRLVA

-549 VRARLAS
+549 VRSRLAS
-556 INGAPVSR
+556 INGAPVSQDPR
-564 DARQRREE
+564 HRREE
-572 VWFLSR
+572 VWYLSR

-598 WWTPEEASREPLISV
+598 WWTSEEAAREPLISV
-613 EEEIAKNLGVGIGGT
+613 EEEIAKNLGVTIGGS
-628 LGFDIQG
+628 LSFDIQG

-640 RVVNFRRV
+640 RVANLRRV
-648 DWQTFNTNFFVIF
+648 EWQTFNTNFFVIF

-690 VTAAFPNVTAIPV
+690 VTAAFPNVTAIPI

-759 TRGAVA
+759 TRGLVA

-771 YALLGVAAGLCGS
+771 YALLGTAAGLGGTA
-784 LLAAALAWGVG
+784 LAAALAWGVLH
-795 RWALDIRWAG
+795 WALDVRWGG
-805 SPLTIASGVAGAT
+805 SPGTIAWGIAASAA
-818 LLALG
+818 LALG

-831 LLGKKPLAVLRS
+831 LLGKRPLAVLRS

>member
-1 MRCPMAARSSPSF
+1 MSF
-14 VVTLAWRE
+14 VARLAWRE
-22 TRGAGRHFAYLI
+22 TRGAGRHFAYLV
-34 ACVTLGVGAL
+34 ACITLGVGAL
-44 VAVGSFASSLERTV
+44 VAVGSFAASLERTV

-68 DVEIRSTQP
+68 DVEIRSAQP
-77 LSPGGEAVVAEMAR
+77 LSAEAASIVAALSGPGTERVPVS
-91 GGVEVLPIQELVAM
+91 ELVAM
-105 SAAREKSQIVEL
+105 SAAGGKSQIVEL
-117 KTVPPGYPFYGELVT
+117 KAVGAGYPLYGDLVT
-132 EPGTPLNALV
+132 EPAAPLASLI
-142 GKGRALVHPSLLQKL
+142 GGGRALVHESLLTRL
-157 GASVGER
+157 GLRVGDR
-164 LKIGEADFVISGVIR
+164 LRIGEGDFTVSGIIR
-179 QEPDRAVGLFS
+179 QEPDRAVGVFS
-190 LGPRVMIAAE
+190 LGPRVLIDAR
-200 DLPGTRLVRPGSR
+200 DLEGTHLVRPGSR
-213 VRHRVLFRLPTG
+213 VRHRLLFRLPAG
-225 ASAESFKD
+225 EPAEAFKD

-241 STVRVTTYS
+241 PSVRVTTYT

-260 NQLTIYLGLTGLVAL
+260 RQLTVYLGLTGLVAL

-281 VATSVRAFVRGKLDT
+281 VATSVRAFVRGKLET
-296 IAVLKCLGAGWRQ
+296 IAVLKCLGVGWRAI
-309 VLAAYLLQTVLLG
+309 LAAYLLQTMLLG
-322 LGGSLLGAA
+322 LGGSLLGAI
-331 IGTAAQLALVPAL
+331 IGSAVQWALTPAL
-344 SPLLPF
+344 SPLMPV
-350 PLEGSVSLRSVLAG
+350 PLDTALSVRAICTG

-389 LILRRDVEARLP
+389 LILRHDVEPRLP
-401 GRRPWIAGLP
+401 GRRPWLAVLPLVIGLG
-411 IAAALAALVFWQAG
+411 ALSVWEAG
-425 SLKVGAIFIGGLAG
+425 SLKVGAIFIGGLIA
-439 ALVLLAA
+439 ALILLAA

-451 IEGARRLPRF
+451 IEIARRLPRL
-461 RSLAWRQAVAN
+461 RWLAWRQAVAN

-480 GTVLMSLGL
+480 TTVLVSLGL
-489 AVMLIVAVALLEQ
+489 AVMLMVAVALLEQ
-502 SLRAELADRGPGRA
+502 SLRAELADRGPARA

-528 AQAFRRLVT
+528 APAFRQLLTER
-537 DKTGREPTLTPV
+537 TGREPTLTPV
-549 VRARLAS
+549 VRSRLAS
-556 INGAPVSR
+556 IDGAPVSR
-564 DARQRREE
+564 DPRQRREE
-572 VWFLSR
+572 VWYLSR

-583 WAAQPPPEN
+583 WSPTAAPEN

-598 WWTPEEASREPLISV
+598 WWTPEEAAREPLISV
-613 EEEIAKNLGVGIGGT
+613 EEEIAKNLGVTIGST

-640 RVVNFRRV
+640 RVFNLRRV
-648 DWQTFNTNFFVIF
+648 EWQTFNTNFFVIF

-690 VTAAFPNVTAIPV
+690 VTAAFPNVTAIPI

-759 TRGAVA
+759 TRGLVA

-771 YALLGVAAGLCGS
+771 YALLGAAAGLGGTV
-784 LLAAALAWGVG
+784 LAAALAAGVLH
-795 RWALDIRWAG
+795 WALDVPWGG
-805 SPLTIASGVAGAT
+805 SLGTLAWGLVASAA
-818 LLALG
+818 LALG

-831 LLGKKPLAVLRS
+831 LLGKRPLAVLRS